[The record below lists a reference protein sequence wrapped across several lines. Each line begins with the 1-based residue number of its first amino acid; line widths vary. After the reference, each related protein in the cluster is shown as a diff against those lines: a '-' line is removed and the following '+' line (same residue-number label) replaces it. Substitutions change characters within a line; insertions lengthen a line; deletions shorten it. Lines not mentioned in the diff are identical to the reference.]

1 MTVCKVC
8 FRHCDIAEGRTGAC
22 GARSCVDGVVTA
34 SNYGR
39 ITALALD
46 PIEKKPLSRFCP
58 GKKILSV
65 GSYGCNLF
73 CPFCQNYDISRS
85 DGSEFDDEITPDGL
99 AELALKYRDRGNIGV
114 AFTYNEPLIGYEF
127 IRDTAKLVKDMGMK
141 NVLVTNGTAEL
152 EILEEIIPYID
163 AMNVDLKSFSE
174 KTYSEVLKGDLK
186 TTKAFIGRAVKSC
199 HVELTTLIVPGM
211 NDSEE
216 EMREL
221 SCWISGLK
229 DSSGNV
235 IGSKVPLHIS
245 RFFPRY
251 RMNDVRATDV
261 PLIYRLAE
269 IASEKLEYVYTV
281 LDALSRADT
290 ERELSENSRS
300 KSAKLRVFEKADR

>member
-22 GARSCVDGVVTA
+22 GARTCIDGVVTA

-39 ITALALD
+39 YTALALD

-85 DGSEFDDEITPDGL
+85 DGSEFDDEITPSQL
-99 AELALKYRDRGNIGV
+99 ASLALKYADRGNIGV

-127 IRDTAKLVKDMGMK
+127 IRDTTKQVKDLGMK

-152 EILEEIIPYID
+152 EILEDIIPYID
-163 AMNVDLKSFSE
+163 AMNIDLKSFSE
-174 KTYSEVLKGDLK
+174 ATYRDVLKGNLK
-186 TTKAFIGRAVKSC
+186 TTKAFIERAVKSC

-211 NDSEE
+211 NDTEE

-221 SCWISGLK
+221 SGWVSNLK
-229 DSSGNV
+229 DADGNV
-235 IGSKVPLHIS
+235 IGDEVPLHIS

-251 RMNDVRATDV
+251 KMSDVRATDV
-261 PLIYRLAE
+261 STVYRLAE
-269 IASEKLEYVYTV
+269 IASAKLKYVYTG
-281 LDALSRADT
+281 
-290 ERELSENSRS
+290 NC
-300 KSAKLRVFEKADR
+300 

>member
-1 MTVCKVC
+1 MPE
-8 FRHCDIAEGRTGAC
+8 A
-22 GARSCVDGVVTA
+22 
-34 SNYGR
+34 
-39 ITALALD
+39 ALTALD

-163 AMNVDLKSFSE
+163 AMNVDLKTFSE

-251 RMNDVRATDV
+251 RMSDMRATDV
-261 PLIYRLAE
+261 SLIYRLAE
-269 IASEKLEYVYTV
+269 IASEKLEYVYTG
-281 LDALSRADT
+281 
-290 ERELSENSRS
+290 NC
-300 KSAKLRVFEKADR
+300 